1 MAAVERQLVVAVEGT
16 AALGPYWSTIV
27 ADYVEKI
34 VRNFCASELPGQKLA
49 GAPPELALVVF
60 HTHGPY
66 SAFGVQRSGWTKD
79 TDAFLSWLSGIS
91 FSGGGFSEASTCE
104 GLAEALTILQ
114 GSPNTTTQSH
124 QNHEAQKHCILVT
137 ASNPYPLPTP
147 VYHLPTQSADH
158 KENIESSKEPSIADA
173 ETVAK
178 SFAQCFVS
186 LSVISPKQLPTLKA
200 IYNAG
205 KRNPRA
211 ADPSVDHAKNPH
223 FLVLLSENFM
233 EARTALSRP
242 LHGNL
247 APNQT
252 ITKMDTAPAVT
263 MSGPTSNA
271 NSSVNGPMIGRQSVG
286 VGGISTATVKVEPAT
301 IPPMVSAPTFS
312 HITPISNMASQ
323 GISALQTSSPS
334 LISQEANVAN
344 DSVQEHKPI
353 INPVQQPV
361 RPGGHG
367 SLLNNLSQ
375 VRLMNSTSLTGG
387 ATSMGLPNI
396 GTTPIQVHMSNM
408 ISSGMTS
415 TPSVISSM
423 SGPGQPIAPQ
433 QMVQSTALGSFGSNT
448 STVSGNSNVAVS
460 SSLPN
465 IQSSMGMGQSVQ
477 PVAQGG
483 LMAGSQLG
491 QGGIGANQNVMGGLG
506 STAIS
511 SAPAMMPTPG
521 MAQQTGVNSLG
532 VTNNS
537 AMNMPIGQHPNGQQA
552 PPKYVKIWEG
562 TLSGQRQG
570 QPVFICKLEGYRSG
584 TASETLAADWP
595 ETMQIVR
602 LIAQEHM
609 NNKFTIC
616 WQGRLSSI
624 PDFKSAWVSW
634 TTTRKEAG
642 QCLCAVIQLPSQT
655 LLLSMSDKAGRLIG
669 MLFPGD
675 MVVFKPQVSTQQPPM
690 QQQQQLQQQQLQQ
703 QQLQQQHMHMQQ
715 QGLPLQ
721 QSQMPLQQ
729 PQQSQ
734 MQPMQQQQSQMQPMQ
749 QQQTQMQPMQQQQQQ
764 PSMQQQQQQQP
775 QMQPMQ
781 HQQQPQMQPMQHHQQ
796 QPQQMQP
803 MQHQQHQQPQQMQPM
818 QHQQQQMPL
827 QQQMQMQHQQ
837 QQMQQMQPQQQ
848 PQMVGTGMGQQFMQG
863 HNRAVQMMQG
873 KIAPQ
878 GPGSMP
884 GGGFLS

>member
-1 MAAVERQLVVAVEGT
+1 MAAERQLVVAVEGT
-16 AALGPYWSTIV
+16 AALGPYWSAILG
-27 ADYVEKI
+27 DYVEKI
-34 VRNFCASELPGQKLA
+34 VRSFCANEVPG
-49 GAPPELALVVF
+49 
-60 HTHGPY
+60 
-66 SAFGVQRSGWTKD
+66 QRSGWTKD
-79 TDAFLSWLSGIS
+79 IDAFLSWLSGIP

-104 GLAEALTILQ
+104 GLAEALTILH
-114 GSPNTTTQSH
+114 GSPNTTQSH
-124 QNHEAQKHCILVT
+124 QNHEAQKHCILVA

-147 VYHLPTQSADH
+147 VYCTPTQSTDH
-158 KENIESSKEPSIADA
+158 KENTESSKESSMADA
-173 ETVAK
+173 EAVAK
-178 SFAQCFVS
+178 SFAQCSVS

-200 IYNAG
+200 IYTAG
-205 KRNPRA
+205 KINPRA

-233 EARTALSRP
+233 EARTALSHP

-252 ITKMDTAPAVT
+252 VTKMDTTPAVT
-263 MSGPTSNA
+263 MAGPTSNG
-271 NSSVNGPMIGRQSVG
+271 NPSVNGPMMGRRPVG
-286 VGGISTATVKVEPAT
+286 VGGVSTATVKLEPAT
-301 IPPMVSAPTFS
+301 IPPMVSAPAFS
-312 HITPISNMASQ
+312 HVTPISNVASQ

-334 LISQEANVAN
+334 LISQEANIAN
-344 DSVQEHKPI
+344 DNVQEHKPI
-353 INPVQQPV
+353 IHPVQQPV

-375 VRLMNSTSLTGG
+375 VRLMNSTSLGGG

-396 GTTPIQVHMSNM
+396 GATPIQVHMSNM

-415 TPSVISSM
+415 TPSVISTM
-423 SGPGQPIAPQ
+423 SGPGQPISTQ
-433 QMVQSTALGSFGSNT
+433 QMVQSTALGSFGSST
-448 STVSGNSNVAVS
+448 STVSGNSNIAVS
-460 SSLPN
+460 ASLPS
-465 IQSSMGMGQSVQ
+465 IQSSMSMGQSVQ

-491 QGGIGANQNVMGGLG
+491 QGGIAANQNVSGLG
-506 STAIS
+506 PTAIS

-521 MAQQTGVNSLG
+521 MAQSTGVNSLG

-537 AMNMPIGQHPNGQQA
+537 AMNMPIGQHLNAQQP

-609 NNKFTIC
+609 NNKQYI
-616 WQGRLSSI
+616 GKA
-624 PDFKSAWVSW
+624 DFLVFR
-634 TTTRKEAG
+634 TLNQHGFLG
-642 QCLCAVIQLPSQT
+642 QLQEKKLCAVIQLPSQT
-655 LLLSMSDKAGRLIG
+655 LLLSMSDKVGRLIG

-675 MVVFKPQVSTQQPPM
+675 MVVFKPQVSTQQPQM
-690 QQQQQLQQQQLQQ
+690 QQQQQLQQQQQIQQ
-703 QQLQQQHMHMQQ
+703 QQLQQQQHMHMKP

-721 QSQMPLQQ
+721 QQQMPLQQ
-729 PQQSQ
+729 QPAQ
-734 MQPMQQQQSQMQPMQ
+734 MQPMQQQQAQMQPMQ
-749 QQQTQMQPMQQQQQQ
+749 QQQAQMQPMHQQQA
-764 PSMQQQQQQQP
+764 

-781 HQQQPQMQPMQHHQQ
+781 HQQQPQMQHQQ
-796 QPQQMQP
+796 QPQMQA
-803 MQHQQHQQPQQMQPM
+803 MQHQQPQQMQQM
-818 QHQQQQMPL
+818 QHQQQQMQPMQHHQQQQQIPL
-827 QQQMQMQHQQ
+827 QQQQQQMQHQQQQMQQIQQQQHQQ

-848 PQMVGTGMGQQFMQG
+848 QQPQMVGTGMGQQYMQG

-884 GGGFLS
+884 GGGFLP